1 MSITPEQQELMAKQT
16 KFTDDDLSK
25 KGFIKNAFGQYEKL
39 QKGETIENGNVM
51 VKTIRAG
58 RKPHKEVQ
66 EEIYDGIK
74 FNANMHDE
82 IGTMPSGITFS
93 QPPTKIA
100 IKPLS
105 VNSAWQGR
113 RFKSDDY
120 KYWTIKVLT
129 LLPATYNLPKPPYEI
144 RFTFGFSSSASD
156 WDNCIKTA
164 QDVIAKKYNF
174 NDKLIRKG
182 VVETEIVPKGKE
194 FFSFS
199 INHYSK

>member
-1 MSITPEQQELMAKQT
+1 MAKQT

-25 KGFIKNAFGQYEKL
+25 KGFVKNAFGQYEKL

-51 VKTIRAG
+51 VKPIRAG
-58 RKPHKEVQ
+58 KKTHKEVQ

-74 FNANMHDE
+74 AKIRFDDE
-82 IGTMPSGITFS
+82 FPLSATNIFR
-93 QPPTKIA
+93 QPPIKIA
-100 IKPLS
+100 IKPMS

-129 LLPATYNLPKPPYEI
+129 LLPATYNMPKPPYEI

-182 VVETEIVPKGKE
+182 IVETEIVQKGKE
-194 FFSFS
+194 YFSFS
-199 INHYSK
+199 INHYNK